1 MTAVNSWVQL
11 SYVFCPK
18 PNYTIVSLVG
28 IVLTHAL
35 YREKYTEKVYI
46 IDDIFTKVQQK
57 MS

>member
-1 MTAVNSWVQL
+1 M
-11 SYVFCPK
+11 FCGPSQIMGLL
-18 PNYTIVSLVG
+18 YIVSLVS